1 MSNKRT
7 KAHNTY
13 FVDGGQVPGVTDII
27 GSNLGWNKAAL
38 IAWANKMSS
47 AGQDPDKIRDQ
58 AAGIGTITH
67 AMVKEFLLEKTFDR
81 DEYPPLDV
89 QVAERAFLGF
99 MRWFEDSNIKVLDS
113 ELPLTHSE
121 WYYGGTLDLK
131 CELDGDLYIVDFKTS
146 TGVYLEHKIQLAAY
160 RELVIF
166 NNVNEQPLCG
176 ILHLSKR
183 TGKHKFY
190 NNEALGD
197 LKKEWETF
205 LSCRHLHDLRK
216 QLENGN

>member
-1 MSNKRT
+1 MSNERT

-13 FVDGGQVPGVTDII
+13 FVDGGQVPSVTDII

-58 AAGIGTITH
+58 AAGIGNITH
-67 AMVKEFLLEKTFDR
+67 AMIEEFLVEKTFDR

-89 QVAERAFLGF
+89 KIAELAFQGF
-99 MRWFEDSNIKVLDS
+99 LEWFESTSILVHS
-113 ELPLTHSE
+113 VESALTHDV

-131 CELDGDLYIVDFKTS
+131 CSIDGDLYVIDFKTS
-146 TGVYLEHKIQLAAY
+146 TGIYLEHKVQLAAY
-160 RELVIF
+160 RELVLH
-166 NNVNEQPLCG
+166 NSKVRPLCG

-190 NNEALGD
+190 NDEAIGD
-197 LKKEWETF
+197 LSKEWDTF
-205 LSCRHLHDLRK
+205 LSCRRLHDLRK
-216 QLENGN
+216 QLENGS